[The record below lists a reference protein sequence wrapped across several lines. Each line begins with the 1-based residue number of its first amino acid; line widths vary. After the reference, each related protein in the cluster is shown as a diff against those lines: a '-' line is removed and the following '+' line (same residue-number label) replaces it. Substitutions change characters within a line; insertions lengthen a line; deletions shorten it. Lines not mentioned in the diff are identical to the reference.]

1 MATREGE
8 LFVEKVEV
16 SLDGRQIFCLFCGGA
31 VIASLVFV
39 LGVAIGRRVEAREHP
54 GSAATSGATSDPL
67 AALDQMASDG
77 AAAAPDQDLAFA
89 STLRGDGDGA
99 LGAVDRTIDEA
110 AARAGKGEAGKGEA
124 GKAEP
129 AAMMPALPLR
139 PTAETAAAA
148 AARAKAEAAKAE
160 AAKAEAA
167 KAEAAKAEAARA
179 KAETAKAELA
189 KAETAKAEA
198 ARTETAKA
206 ELAKAEAAKAAA
218 ASPHAPTEVAAD
230 AARFTLHL
238 LSFEKRSEADAL
250 VGRLR
255 GAGYQPFVVESDEP
269 GKGTM
274 FRVRVGRFASFDE
287 AVAGK
292 TDFEQKQGIIAYVTR
307 TRK

>member
-1 MATREGE
+1 
-8 LFVEKVEV
+8 
-16 SLDGRQIFCLFCGGA
+16 
-31 VIASLVFV
+31 
-39 LGVAIGRRVEAREHP
+39 RVEAREHP

-110 AARAGKGEAGKGEA
+110 AARAGKGEAGK
-124 GKAEP
+124 AEP

-167 KAEAAKAEAARA
+167 KAEAAKAEAAKAEAARA

-189 KAETAKAEA
+189 KAETAKAELA
-198 ARTETAKA
+198 KAETAKAETARTETAKA

>member
-148 AARAKAEAAKAE
+148 RAKAEAAKAE

-189 KAETAKAEA
+189 KAETAKAETA
-198 ARTETAKA
+198 KTETAKA